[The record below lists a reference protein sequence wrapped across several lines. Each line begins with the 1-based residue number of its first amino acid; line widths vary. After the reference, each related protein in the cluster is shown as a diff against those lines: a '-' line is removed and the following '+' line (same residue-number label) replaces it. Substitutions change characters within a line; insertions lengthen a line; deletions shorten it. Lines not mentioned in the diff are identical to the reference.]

1 MISSFFTGVGS
12 KKLIDIDKIMKM
24 PLWKRKKELDKAI
37 EWNTAVAKDY
47 HGFAFFAA
55 TDQFVAIA
63 VGQILQLP
71 EINAVY
77 LRESQS
83 QMYSPSAFFLSKWLI
98 STLVYM
104 LEPIVYG
111 TLSFYSVEVGEVTHY
126 EYREFMAISILLAL
140 TASSFGYLFSTLFSN
155 DQVALQIHNGCWGLL
170 YFCSPVFTLI
180 GNRRNIIVDIL
191 EPISPFTYAC
201 ELYLRCFLRSSS
213 EKARVLEFFGYTKGE
228 EACYFNLAAIGLTY
242 FFLSWVTTE
251 IKARIRL

>member
-1 MISSFFTGVGS
+1 MFTPIESRLNISTTFNSSKYEAELLSHRQASFISQFYHLIVRNIQTYYRKIKGVRAIFIIALFQALMISSFFTGVGS

-24 PLWKRKKELDKAI
+24 PLWKRKKELEKAI
-37 EWNTAVAKDY
+37 EWNTVVAKDY

-104 LEPIVYG
+104 LEPIIYG

-140 TASSFGYLFSTLFSN
+140 IASSFGYFFSTLFSN
-155 DQVALQIHNGCWGLL
+155 D
-170 YFCSPVFTLI
+170 
-180 GNRRNIIVDIL
+180 
-191 EPISPFTYAC
+191 
-201 ELYLRCFLRSSS
+201 
-213 EKARVLEFFGYTKGE
+213 
-228 EACYFNLAAIGLTY
+228 
-242 FFLSWVTTE
+242 
-251 IKARIRL
+251 